1 MVDETNQTVRMPTK
15 TKMTKKGKN
24 VSKLIGPTSIAKS
37 KKRKQMARKNLS
49 TYQTLVQ
56 GKDVL
61 QPIEEKLEISS
72 EEEEPEQ
79 IIEEETK
86 KEPTIKELEWE
97 MNSIILGQDYRSF
110 AHDVEDIKE
119 QNSAVEATTADAAS
133 KNPFLQE

>member
-97 MNSIILGQDYRSF
+97 MNSIILG
-110 AHDVEDIKE
+110 
-119 QNSAVEATTADAAS
+119 
-133 KNPFLQE
+133 

>member
-1 MVDETNQTVRMPTK
+1 
-15 TKMTKKGKN
+15 
-24 VSKLIGPTSIAKS
+24 
-37 KKRKQMARKNLS
+37 MARKNLS

-72 EEEEPEQ
+72 DDEEPEQ